1 MKTFHGS
8 FGSSFLQ
15 WINDSLLEDAPV
27 VEGFDPKEMDQREKF
42 LDLVLTAAEISNL
55 RKLSSTWTYIGVPVR
70 HQRW

>member
-15 WINDSLLEDAPV
+15 WINNSLFEDTPV

-42 LDLVLTAAEISNL
+42 LDLVLTATEISNL
-55 RKLSSTWTYIGVPVR
+55 RKPSST
-70 HQRW
+70 